1 LSRRIAAQR
10 LHGIKLTGVMR
21 LPVQRCAV
29 PVLSSQTAA
38 TMRASCCKQ
47 PGRARVRAPPR
58 RPTCSLA
65 PAVRHIDGNAVGR
78 CKHHG
83 DALQGGS
90 HARRGTV
97 AASCGTGR
105 AALEEGFLDEM
116 NLVVPWAEL
125 VSLIAPHAP
134 APGAKGGRPPFAAGD
149 HAAHSLPAAV
159 VQPED
164 PAMEEALYDMALFR
178 EFVGLD
184 ARLSNLP
191 DESTILRFRHLL
203 EEHKLS
209 RRSWPPSTPRWPPRV
224 CCSKSGTVVDATLIA
239 APSST
244 KNSSGER
251 DPEMHQTKKGNQW
264 HFGMKAHIG
273 VDADS
278 GLVHTVVGT
287 AANVNDVTQAM
298 RWCTAKKPMS
308 LPTRATRAWASAK
321 SQGIDVNW
329 HVAMRPGKRKVLDKS
344 TPMGAIL
351 DQLERA
357 KASIRAKVE
366 HPFRVIKRQFG
377 HVKVRYRGLAKNTAQ
392 LHTLFALSNLWMVR
406 EDGEEPQL
414 SADRISAGVQ
424 RQRRTAATC

>member
-1 LSRRIAAQR
+1 MKQLSLGESGFERKTKRTR
-10 LHGIKLTGVMR
+10 KR
-21 LPVQRCAV
+21 
-29 PVLSSQTAA
+29 
-38 TMRASCCKQ
+38 
-47 PGRARVRAPPR
+47 
-58 RPTCSLA
+58 
-65 PAVRHIDGNAVGR
+65 
-78 CKHHG
+78 
-83 DALQGGS
+83 
-90 HARRGTV
+90 
-97 AASCGTGR
+97 
-105 AALEEGFLDEM
+105 EFLDEM
-116 NLVVPWAEL
+116 NLVVPWTEL
-125 VSLIAPHAP
+125 VLLIAPHAP
-134 APGAKGGRPPFAAGD
+134 TPGAKGGRPPFAVEIMLRI
-149 HAAHSLPAAV
+149 HF
-159 VQPED
+159 VQQWFNLSD

-184 ARLSNLP
+184 AGEDSLP

-203 EEHKLS
+203 EAHDLS
-209 RRSWPPSTPRWPPRV
+209 LQILATV
-224 CCSKSGTVVDATLIA
+224 NATLAAKGLLLKSGTVVDATLIA

-287 AANVNDVTQAM
+287 AANVNDVTQAHALVHGEE
-298 RWCTAKKPMS
+298 TDVFADAGYQGVGK
-308 LPTRATRAWASAK
+308 RAETQDIK
-321 SQGIDVNW
+321 THW

-344 TPMGAIL
+344 TPTGAIQ

-357 KASIRAKVE
+357 KARIRAKVE

-406 EDGEEPQL
+406 
-414 SADRISAGVQ
+414 
-424 RQRRTAATC
+424 RTLLQEMRG

>member
-1 LSRRIAAQR
+1 
-10 LHGIKLTGVMR
+10 M
-21 LPVQRCAV
+21 
-29 PVLSSQTAA
+29 
-38 TMRASCCKQ
+38 KQ
-47 PGRARVRAPPR
+47 M
-58 RPTCSLA
+58 SLGESGFE
-65 PAVRHIDGNAVGR
+65 RKTKR
-78 CKHHG
+78 TRK
-83 DALQGGS
+83 
-90 HARRGTV
+90 R
-97 AASCGTGR
+97 
-105 AALEEGFLDEM
+105 EFLDEM

-134 APGAKGGRPPFAAGD
+134 PPGAKGGRPPFAVETMLRI
-149 HAAHSLPAAV
+149 HFLQQWFNLS
-159 VQPED
+159 D

-184 ARLSNLP
+184 AGEDNLP

-203 EEHKLS
+203 EAHNLS
-209 RRSWPPSTPRWPPRV
+209 SQILATV
-224 CCSKSGTVVDATLIA
+224 NATLAAKGLLLKSGTVVDATLIA

-287 AANVNDVTQAM
+287 AANVNDVTQAHALVHGAE
-298 RWCTAKKPMS
+298 TDVFAD
-308 LPTRATRAWASAK
+308 AGY
-321 SQGIDVNW
+321 QGVGKRDETQEINVNW

-357 KASIRAKVE
+357 KARIRAKVE

-406 EDGEEPQL
+406 
-414 SADRISAGVQ
+414 
-424 RQRRTAATC
+424 RTLLQEMRG

>member
-1 LSRRIAAQR
+1 MKQLSLGESGFERKTKRTR
-10 LHGIKLTGVMR
+10 KR
-21 LPVQRCAV
+21 
-29 PVLSSQTAA
+29 
-38 TMRASCCKQ
+38 
-47 PGRARVRAPPR
+47 
-58 RPTCSLA
+58 
-65 PAVRHIDGNAVGR
+65 
-78 CKHHG
+78 
-83 DALQGGS
+83 
-90 HARRGTV
+90 
-97 AASCGTGR
+97 
-105 AALEEGFLDEM
+105 EFLDEM

-134 APGAKGGRPPFAAGD
+134 TPGAKGGRPPFAVETMLRI
-149 HAAHSLPAAV
+149 HFLQQWFNLS
-159 VQPED
+159 D

-184 ARLSNLP
+184 AGEDNLP

-203 EEHKLS
+203 EAHDLS
-209 RRSWPPSTPRWPPRV
+209 LQILATV
-224 CCSKSGTVVDATLIA
+224 NATLAAKGLLLKSGTVVDATLIA

-287 AANVNDVTQAM
+287 AANVNDVTQAHALVHGEE
-298 RWCTAKKPMS
+298 TDVFAD
-308 LPTRATRAWASAK
+308 AGY
-321 SQGIDVNW
+321 QGVGKRDETQEINVNW

-351 DQLERA
+351 DQLEQA

-406 EDGEEPQL
+406 
-414 SADRISAGVQ
+414 
-424 RQRRTAATC
+424 RTLLQEMRG